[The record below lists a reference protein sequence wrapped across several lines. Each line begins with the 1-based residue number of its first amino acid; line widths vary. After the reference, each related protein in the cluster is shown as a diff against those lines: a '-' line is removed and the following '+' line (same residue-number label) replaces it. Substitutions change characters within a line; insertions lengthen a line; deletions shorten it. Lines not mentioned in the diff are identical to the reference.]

1 VSAPP
6 SGPVRIRLG
15 ARRERIGLAV
25 GLLLIV
31 GAAIPLLW
39 LLSPGT
45 ARANIQV
52 MAHRGASA
60 YAPENTLAAF
70 RLAIEQRADWLEL
83 DVQQTRDGHLVVF
96 HDLRV
101 DERTD
106 GRGAVREL
114 TLAQLRALDAGGKFS
129 PQFAGERIPTFDEV
143 VRLASE
149 HGVKLFPELKNPS
162 LYPGIEER
170 LAATIA
176 AHGYGDRTIVQSFSA
191 DSLRRFREIDPRQR
205 LALIYSSQQPLR
217 DEPPAW
223 VGVLGPEWSL
233 AGAERTLVRDA
244 HAAGRQVVVWTL
256 DTPGQVREAIAA
268 RVDGII
274 TNRPDVVRALLD
286 GG

>member
-1 VSAPP
+1 VSDAPP
-6 SGPVRIRLG
+6 EPVRIRLG
-15 ARRERIGLAV
+15 ARREKIGLAV

-31 GAAIPLLW
+31 GAAIPMFW

-70 RLAIEQRADWLEL
+70 RLAIAQRADWLEL

-101 DERTD
+101 DERTN

-114 TLAQLRALDAGGKFS
+114 TLAQIRDLDAGGKFS
-129 PQFAGERIPTFDEV
+129 PEFAGERVPTFDEV
-143 VRLASE
+143 LQLASQ
-149 HGVKLFPELKNPS
+149 HNVKLFPELKNPS

-170 LAATIA
+170 LAASVA
-176 AHGYGDRTIVQSFSA
+176 AHGYQERTIVQSFSA
-191 DSLRRFREIDPRQR
+191 DSLRRFREINPRQR

-217 DEPPAW
+217 DEPPGW

-233 AGAERTLVRDA
+233 VASERTLVRDA
-244 HAAGRQVVVWTL
+244 HATGRQVVVWTL
-256 DTPGQVREAIAA
+256 DTPGQVHQAIEA
-268 RVDGII
+268 RVDGIV

-286 GG
+286 GD